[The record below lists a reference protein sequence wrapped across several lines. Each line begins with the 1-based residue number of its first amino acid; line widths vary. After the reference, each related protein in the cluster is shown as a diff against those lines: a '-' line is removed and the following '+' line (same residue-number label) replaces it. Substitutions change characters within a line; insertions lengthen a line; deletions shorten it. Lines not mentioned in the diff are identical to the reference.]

1 MIFPSL
7 IQTDGLRLA
16 ATLLICWL
24 CMSHAKYKYKYKLFP
39 HVLVVPFKVSD
50 IYNDL
55 PGEKSAAFPR
65 YHLDVN
71 LDDPRF
77 ANVRS
82 RLKE

>member
-7 IQTDGLRLA
+7 IQTDVA
-16 ATLLICWL
+16 ATRLICWL
-24 CMSHAKYKYKYKLFP
+24 CMSHAKYKYKLFP

-50 IYNDL
+50 IYNDI

-71 LDDPRF
+71 HDDPRF
-77 ANVRS
+77 AKVRS
-82 RLKE
+82 RLEE